1 VIAPENIFRN
11 LSEWLKTALDK
22 GPKLCTNISMTATHA
37 SMANTDTNQDKLRQV
52 EATLRSLLA
61 EGLTRGF
68 FGSLA
73 LELSVQDGVI
83 QHFRHRTE
91 RIEK

>member
-1 VIAPENIFRN
+1 
-11 LSEWLKTALDK
+11 
-22 GPKLCTNISMTATHA
+22 MTTTHPTL
-37 SMANTDTNQDKLRQV
+37 ANNDTNQIKLRQV
-52 EATLRSLLA
+52 EATFRTLLA
-61 EGLTRGF
+61 EGLKRGF

-83 QHFRHRTE
+83 QHFRHKTE

>member
-1 VIAPENIFRN
+1 
-11 LSEWLKTALDK
+11 
-22 GPKLCTNISMTATHA
+22 MTTTHA
-37 SMANTDTNQDKLRQV
+37 SLANTDTNPAKLRQI
-52 EATLRSLLA
+52 EATFRALLA
-61 EGLTRGF
+61 DGLQRGF
-68 FGSLA
+68 FGNLA

>member
-1 VIAPENIFRN
+1 
-11 LSEWLKTALDK
+11 
-22 GPKLCTNISMTATHA
+22 MTTTHTTL
-37 SMANTDTNQDKLRQV
+37 ANNDTNQIKLRQV
-52 EATLRSLLA
+52 EATFRTLLA
-61 EGLTRGF
+61 EGLKRGF

-83 QHFRHRTE
+83 QHFRHKTE

>member
-1 VIAPENIFRN
+1 
-11 LSEWLKTALDK
+11 
-22 GPKLCTNISMTATHA
+22 MTSTHTTL
-37 SMANTDTNQDKLRQV
+37 ANNDTNQIKLRQV
-52 EATLRSLLA
+52 EATFRTLLA
-61 EGLTRGF
+61 EGLKRGF

-83 QHFRHRTE
+83 QHFRHKTE

>member
-1 VIAPENIFRN
+1 
-11 LSEWLKTALDK
+11 
-22 GPKLCTNISMTATHA
+22 MTTTHP
-37 SMANTDTNQDKLRQV
+37 SLANADTNQAKLRQV
-52 EATLRSLLA
+52 EAAFRALLA
-61 EGLTRGF
+61 EGLKRGF

-83 QHFRHRTE
+83 QHFRHKTE

>member
-1 VIAPENIFRN
+1 
-11 LSEWLKTALDK
+11 
-22 GPKLCTNISMTATHA
+22 MTTTHA
-37 SMANTDTNQDKLRQV
+37 SLANADTNQAKLRQV
-52 EATLRSLLA
+52 ETAFRALLA
-61 EGLTRGF
+61 DGLQRGF

-83 QHFRHRTE
+83 QHFRQKTE